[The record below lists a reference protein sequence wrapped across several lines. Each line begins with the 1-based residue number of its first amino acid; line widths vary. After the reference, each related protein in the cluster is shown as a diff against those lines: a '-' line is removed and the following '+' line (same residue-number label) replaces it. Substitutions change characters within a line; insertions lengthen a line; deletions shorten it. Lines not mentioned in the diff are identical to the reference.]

1 MAGKICPTCKQEITK
16 KFASSCEFCG
26 SSFLGKI
33 TSNDPTPTYRPTPPE
48 NKTITEP
55 QRAQQSPPKQVATD
69 PQIERS
75 APVQSNELT
84 FAQKRFAVCYYFVT
98 PELGWLAKLGI
109 FAGIVSFILAYIIFR
124 TKGVTVRFGEFF
136 GFGIVCFVGVIY
148 AYSNLPV
155 RTPARVLDRIIADD
169 LAVAKERS
177 LQKASIDTSE
187 LVGESIL
194 ITGPRFWNTGGA
206 ICLYRK
212 GEDNILRF
220 NPINLTVLHLAQHQ
234 LIAYQCCVDLVTGNL
249 LNESTEEFFYKD
261 IVSVTTK
268 AESQTYDTNSFGR
281 IQLNEAE
288 TFILTTSGGTS
299 IKATLRDPT
308 LTQLMGG
315 GEVPS
320 TNADRATQAIRKM
333 LREKKQN

>member
-1 MAGKICPTCKQEITK
+1 MAVKICPTCKKEITK
-16 KFASSCEFCG
+16 KFSSSCEFCG
-26 SSFLGKI
+26 NSFLGKI
-33 TSNDPTPTYRPTPPE
+33 TSNEPVPTRLTQAPE
-48 NKTITEP
+48 KKIISEKQTAP
-55 QRAQQSPPKQVATD
+55 QPPPKQVVSE
-69 PQIERS
+69 PQIEHS
-75 APVQSNELT
+75 APAQSQELT
-84 FAQKRFAVCYYFVT
+84 FAQKRFAVCYYFIT
-98 PELGWLAKLGI
+98 PKLGWLAKLGN
-109 FAGIVSFILAYIIFR
+109 FAGSISFILAYLIYKN
-124 TKGVTVRFGEFF
+124 KGLTSPVGEFL
-136 GFGIVCFVGVIY
+136 GFGIVCLIGVIY
-148 AYSNLPV
+148 AKSNQPV
-155 RTPARVLDRIIADD
+155 QTPAHVLDKIISED
-169 LAVAKERS
+169 LAGAKERS

-187 LVGESIL
+187 LIGESIL

-212 GEDNILRF
+212 GEDNVLRF
-220 NPINLTVLHLAQHQ
+220 NPINLTVLHLTQHQ
-234 LIAYQCCVDLVTGNL
+234 LIAYQCCVDLLTGNL

-268 AESQTYDTNSFGR
+268 TESQTYDTTSFGR

-315 GEVPS
+315 GVVPS